1 MGLCLGVLHITGKLS
16 MAKDSH
22 FNSFPSKARKY
33 SETVCVCVCVS
44 PSLML
49 FDIMRTKIRFP

>member
-22 FNSFPSKARKY
+22 FNSFPSKAIKY
-33 SETVCVCVCVS
+33 SETVCVCVS
-44 PSLML
+44 TSLML
-49 FDIMRTKIRFP
+49 FDILRTKIRFP